1 MNTTSNDALLY
12 FYSAL
17 AQVEIVLLGFW
28 WAVVT
33 FKYDTWVRDAM
44 RRRVAYY
51 VSLQF
56 LLPAVMSLVS
66 ILALDTPAVW
76 RTSFVL
82 GGLAGAASTLL
93 LVAAAAPMRIG
104 GPMPL
109 PFVAWNALAVLYV
122 AIVAIAAFAPS
133 ITDGVGLDALG
144 FEAILTSLLVLLSF
158 QCAWSL
164 FMEAGREAAGRPGVE
179 PGA

>member
-1 MNTTSNDALLY
+1 MTTDELLY

-17 AQVEIVLLGFW
+17 AQVEVVLLGFW

-33 FKYDTWVRDAM
+33 FKYDTWVRDPA

-66 ILALDTPAVW
+66 LLAINTTAVW
-76 RTSFVL
+76 RASFVL
-82 GGLAGAASTLL
+82 GGLAGAASTLM
-93 LVAAAAPMRIG
+93 LVAAAAPLRRG
-104 GPMPL
+104 GPIPL
-109 PFVAWNALAVLYV
+109 HYVAWNALAVLYV
-122 AIVAIAAFAPS
+122 GIIAVAGFAPS
-133 ITDGVGLDALG
+133 ITDGVGLDALD

-164 FMEAGREAAGRPGVE
+164 FMEAEREPAA
-179 PGA
+179 

>member
-1 MNTTSNDALLY
+1 MTTDALLY

-33 FKYDTWVRDAM
+33 FKYDTWVRDAT
-44 RRRVAYY
+44 RRRVAYF

-66 ILALDTPAVW
+66 ILAIDTTAVW
-76 RTSFVL
+76 RVSFAL
-82 GGLAGAASTLL
+82 GGLAGAASTLA
-93 LVAAAAPMRIG
+93 LVGAAAPLRRAG
-104 GPMPL
+104 PL
-109 PFVAWNALAVLYV
+109 PLHFVAWNALAVLYV
-122 AIVAIAAFAPS
+122 GIIAVAAFAPS
-133 ITDGVGLDALG
+133 LSDGVGLDALD

-164 FMEAGREAAGRPGVE
+164 FMEAEREHTA
-179 PGA
+179 